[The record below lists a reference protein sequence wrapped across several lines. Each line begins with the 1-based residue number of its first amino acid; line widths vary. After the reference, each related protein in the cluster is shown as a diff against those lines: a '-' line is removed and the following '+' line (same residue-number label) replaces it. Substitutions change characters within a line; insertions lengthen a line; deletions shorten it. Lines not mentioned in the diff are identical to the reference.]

1 MTITIKPKNKKEYSK
16 IKRILDAVE
25 IDFVEEAENDFSN
38 EISDA
43 EKESVKRGLEDA
55 KKGNFKPHSEARK
68 LYEKWL

>member
-25 IDFVEEAENDFSN
+25 IDFIEDDNLWE

-43 EKESVKRGLEDA
+43 EKESVKKGLEDA
-55 KKGNFKPHSEARK
+55 EKGNFKPHSEARK